1 MGWMCSCKFITATP
15 QVQST
20 AAIKEENSGNDG
32 GGGEGGQPVGETEA
46 HLKRGEGPEV
56 VGPPHPHKEERAEDF
71 SPSSASWCIQVT
83 CGKWSIWAGPLI
95 DIMGPRG
102 PLHPTGLWRWTL
114 WFNQHRKISQTFQW
128 LYRHTTFY
136 KGTSTLVCVT
146 LKPFPGATT
155 LLFHQN

>member
-1 MGWMCSCKFITATP
+1 MCSCKFITATP

-71 SPSSASWCIQVT
+71 SPSSAS
-83 CGKWSIWAGPLI
+83 
-95 DIMGPRG
+95 
-102 PLHPTGLWRWTL
+102 
-114 WFNQHRKISQTFQW
+114 
-128 LYRHTTFY
+128 
-136 KGTSTLVCVT
+136 
-146 LKPFPGATT
+146 
-155 LLFHQN
+155 